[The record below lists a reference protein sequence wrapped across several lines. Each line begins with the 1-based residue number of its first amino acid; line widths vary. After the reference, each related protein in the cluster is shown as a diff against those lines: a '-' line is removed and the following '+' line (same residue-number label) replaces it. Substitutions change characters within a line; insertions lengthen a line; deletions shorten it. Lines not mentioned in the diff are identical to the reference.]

1 MFEKLVWAAWGW
13 STGASFRVGMWFVR
27 LSSYRLCR
35 SYNSVDSGRWSI
47 DHWSWEEG
55 RLNAV
60 DRAEYSEFVRSLLWF
75 VAEPA
80 QSPAK
85 GAVPWSQHALIVELL
100 ANRWSGGRAADLVA
114 LVDEVMAA
122 EDLVVY

>member
-47 DHWSWEEG
+47 DHWSRESG
-55 RLNAV
+55 RLSV
-60 DRAEYSEFVRSLLWF
+60 EDRAQYSEFVRSFLLSFLWGF
-75 VAEPA
+75 
-80 QSPAK
+80 SCL
-85 GAVPWSQHALIVELL
+85 SLL
-100 ANRWSGGRAADLVA
+100 LSLLFPCLCV
-114 LVDEVMAA
+114 
-122 EDLVVY
+122 